1 MRAGARRWKC
11 CGRRGGGHD
20 GGIAGVDPRLPGNAR
35 SPLWPGVD
43 LPLHAHLLAVRLRGH
58 PALWLVAWLGHG
70 VPADRALPPL
80 PCRRLGPGAMSDFSR
95 FIGEIWHP
103 IWVIW
108 LTVIY
113 WPIHSVLGWLM
124 SLLSGNPVAEAIG
137 PFGVAIVLL
146 TIFIKLIISP
156 IFQYQL
162 TTSRRVQAEQRRIAP
177 QLSALRKKYK
187 KDPQKLNPETMARY
201 REHGINP
208 LSQMSG
214 CLPALVQAPIL
225 IALYWVIF
233 GFTKTAPTYG
243 LQHLDLHF
251 LWIGNLALKAGVF
264 NNGYLVLPVLAG
276 LTTFVQTK
284 MMTPAGGAAG
294 QDPTQAAMTQNITL
308 IMPAFIGFIS
318 LQFPAA
324 LALYWVVSN
333 LFSIGQQ
340 YFITGWGSLTIP
352 AILKGG
358 ARAA

>member
-1 MRAGARRWKC
+1 
-11 CGRRGGGHD
+11 
-20 GGIAGVDPRLPGNAR
+20 
-35 SPLWPGVD
+35 
-43 LPLHAHLLAVRLRGH
+43 
-58 PALWLVAWLGHG
+58 
-70 VPADRALPPL
+70 
-80 PCRRLGPGAMSDFSR
+80 MSDFSR

-187 KDPQKLNPETMARY
+187 KDPQRLNQETMALY
-201 REHGINP
+201 KEHNINP
-208 LSQMSG
+208 LAQMSG
-214 CLPALVQAPIL
+214 CLPALIQSPIL
-225 IALYWVIF
+225 IALFYVIRDAHQTLHIHDF
-233 GFTKTAPTYG
+233 HFLGIVLDKTA
-243 LQHLDLHF
+243 LQPGQF
-251 LWIGNLALKAGVF
+251 VALAIL
-264 NNGYLVLPVLAG
+264 LPLLAG

-284 MMTPAGGAAG
+284 MMTQPGQV
-294 QDPTQAAMTQNITL
+294 QDPTQAAMTQNMTL
-308 IMPAFIGFIS
+308 IMPVFIGFIS
-318 LQFPAA
+318 INFQTA

-340 YFITGWGSLTIP
+340 YFITGWGSLSLP
-352 AILKGG
+352 PGLRRGK
-358 ARAA
+358 AA